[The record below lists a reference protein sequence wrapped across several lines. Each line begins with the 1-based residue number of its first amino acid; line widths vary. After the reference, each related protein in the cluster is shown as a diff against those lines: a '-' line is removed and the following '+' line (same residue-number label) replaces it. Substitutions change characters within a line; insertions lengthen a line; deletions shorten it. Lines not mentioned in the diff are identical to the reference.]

1 MGDIYIMNDLVAN
14 LIVFVL
20 LGGVLTFVIS
30 IVIHSRRQEKEEK
43 EQNLRKDQTK
53 TQDKSQRG

>member
-1 MGDIYIMNDLVAN
+1 MNDLAAN

-30 IVIHSRRQEKEEK
+30 VIIHSRRLEKEEK
-43 EQNLRKDQTK
+43 EQSLRKDQTK

>member
-1 MGDIYIMNDLVAN
+1 MNNLVAN

-30 IVIHSRRQEKEEK
+30 IVIHSRRLEKKEK
-43 EQNLRKDQTK
+43 EQKALNTKSKDGNK
-53 TQDKSQRG
+53 

>member
-1 MGDIYIMNDLVAN
+1 MNNSVAN
-14 LIVFVL
+14 LIVFIL

-43 EQNLRKDQTK
+43 EQSVKKDQTK
-53 TQDKSQRG
+53 AQDKSQRG

>member
-1 MGDIYIMNDLVAN
+1 MNDLVAN